1 MTALPGT
8 LDATTLVVDLPS
20 DVSLADL
27 LPALDPSAVWLLR
40 GEGLI
45 GLGAAA
51 HVRARGA
58 ERFAE
63 LAQWHEQH
71 LAPLAAAARLPPEL
85 EAVPGAGPVALTSI
99 TYSSASAADSHL
111 ILPELTLGSAEG
123 QHWITAVTRTAAWDE
138 DFEQES
144 GDDGPGLRTVD
155 PGERN
160 PHSLD
165 PAALRRLHVLLTK
178 HGLQLHDGQLR
189 LRGGAPDAGRPRH
202 KDRHEGAASRPATSL
217 IQGSHSEQHYLR
229 AVRAGVDAIEH
240 RRLEKLVLA
249 RDVVV
254 VADAPLPT
262 GPLLAALATDY
273 ADCWTYLAGDVLGAT
288 PEMLVKIRGQEL
300 SARVLA
306 GTVDGRAGLER
317 ARTLL
322 LEDPKQRDEHRLAA
336 QSLLEQLAPVAQEL
350 HAQDPPAVLELPN
363 VFHLSTDVTGRL
375 TAQTPA
381 LLVAERAHPTAAICG
396 TPTATAGEL
405 ISTLECLDRGAFSG
419 PVGWIDA
426 RGNADFGIALRGGIL
441 QEQGTQ
447 VRLYAGCG
455 IVAGSV
461 PEEEL
466 AETWAKMRPMLGALG
481 VPVP

>member
-1 MTALPGT
+1 MTALPGS
-8 LDATTLVVDLPS
+8 LDATTLVVDLPGGS
-20 DVSLADL
+20 SLADL
-27 LPALDPSAVWLLR
+27 LPALEPSAVWLLR

-51 HVRARGA
+51 HIRARGA

-63 LAQWHEQH
+63 LAQWHAQH
-71 LAPLAAAARLPPEL
+71 LAPLAETSTLPASL
-85 EAVPGAGPVALTSI
+85 VGIPGAGPVALTSI

-111 ILPELTLGSAEG
+111 ILPELILGSAEG
-123 QHWITAVTRTAAWDE
+123 KAWITAVLRVPAWDE
-138 DFEQES
+138 DFEETDEPVAQT
-144 GDDGPGLRTVD
+144 DDG
-155 PGERN
+155 
-160 PHSLD
+160 
-165 PAALRRLHVLLTK
+165 AAQVLSPRRLDALLAK
-178 HGLQLHDGQLR
+178 HGLQLN
-189 LRGGAPDAGRPRH
+189 AGRLSLIGPGQPATGKR
-202 KDRHEGAASRPATSL
+202 DGRTAEDSSRPATSL

-254 VADAPLPT
+254 AADAPLPT
-262 GPLLAALATDY
+262 GPLLASLAADY

-288 PEMLVKIRGQEL
+288 PEMLVKIRGQDL

-306 GTVDGRAGLER
+306 GTVDGRAGLQR

-336 QSLLEQLAPVAQEL
+336 QSLLDQLAPVAHQL

-375 TAQTPA
+375 TAETPA

-396 TPTATAGEL
+396 TPTATAAEL
-405 ISTLECLDRGAFSG
+405 ISTLEGLDRGAFSG

-426 RGNADFGIALRGGIL
+426 QGNADFGIALRGGII

-481 VPVP
+481 VLPPLT

>member
-1 MTALPGT
+1 MTALPGS
-8 LDATTLVVDLPS
+8 LDATTLVVDLPGGS
-20 DVSLADL
+20 SLADL
-27 LPALDPSAVWLLR
+27 LPALEPSAVWLLR

-51 HVRARGA
+51 HIRARGA

-63 LAQWHEQH
+63 LAQWHAQH
-71 LAPLAAAARLPPEL
+71 LAPLAETSTLPASL
-85 EAVPGAGPVALTSI
+85 VGIPGAGPVALTSI

-111 ILPELTLGSAEG
+111 ILPELILGSAEG
-123 QHWITAVTRTAAWDE
+123 KAWITAVLRVPAWDE
-138 DFEQES
+138 DLEETDEPVAQT
-144 GDDGPGLRTVD
+144 DDG
-155 PGERN
+155 
-160 PHSLD
+160 
-165 PAALRRLHVLLTK
+165 AAQVLSPRRLDALLAK
-178 HGLQLHDGQLR
+178 HGLQLN
-189 LRGGAPDAGRPRH
+189 AGRLSLIGP
-202 KDRHEGAASRPATSL
+202 GQPAAGKRDGRTAEDSSRPATSL

-229 AVRAGVDAIEH
+229 AVRAAVDAIEH

-254 VADAPLPT
+254 AADAPLPT
-262 GPLLAALATDY
+262 GPLLASLAADY

-288 PEMLVKIRGQEL
+288 PEMLVKIRGQDL

-306 GTVDGRAGLER
+306 GTVDGRAGLQR

-336 QSLLEQLAPVAQEL
+336 QSLLDQLAPVAHQL

-375 TAQTPA
+375 TAETPA

-396 TPTATAGEL
+396 TPTATAAEL
-405 ISTLECLDRGAFSG
+405 ISTLEGLDRGAFSG

-426 RGNADFGIALRGGIL
+426 QGNADFGIALRGGII

-481 VPVP
+481 VLPPLT

>member
-1 MTALPGT
+1 MTALPGS
-8 LDATTLVVDLPS
+8 LDATTLVVDLPGGS
-20 DVSLADL
+20 SLTDL
-27 LPALDPSAVWLLR
+27 LPALEPSAVWLLR

-51 HVRARGA
+51 HTRARGA

-63 LAQWHEQH
+63 LAQWHAQH
-71 LAPLAAAARLPPEL
+71 LAPLAETSTLPASL
-85 EAVPGAGPVALTSI
+85 VGIPGAGPVALTSI

-111 ILPELTLGSAEG
+111 ILPELILGSAEG
-123 QHWITAVTRTAAWDE
+123 KAWITAVLRVPAWDE
-138 DFEQES
+138 DFEETDEPVAQT
-144 GDDGPGLRTVD
+144 DDG
-155 PGERN
+155 
-160 PHSLD
+160 
-165 PAALRRLHVLLTK
+165 AAQVLSPRRLDALLAK
-178 HGLQLHDGQLR
+178 HGLQLN
-189 LRGGAPDAGRPRH
+189 AGRLSLIGP
-202 KDRHEGAASRPATSL
+202 GQPAAGKRDGRTAEDSSRPATSL

-229 AVRAGVDAIEH
+229 AVRAGVDAIEN

-254 VADAPLPT
+254 AADAPLPT
-262 GPLLAALATDY
+262 GPLLASLAADY
-273 ADCWTYLAGDVLGAT
+273 ADCWTYMAGDVLGAT
-288 PEMLVKIRGQEL
+288 PEMLVKIRGQDL

-306 GTVDGRAGLER
+306 GTVDGRAGLQR

-336 QSLLEQLAPVAQEL
+336 QSLLDQLAPVAHQL

-375 TAQTPA
+375 TAETPA

-396 TPTATAGEL
+396 TPTATAAEL
-405 ISTLECLDRGAFSG
+405 ISTLEGLDRGAFSG

-426 RGNADFGIALRGGIL
+426 QGNADFGIALRGGII

-481 VPVP
+481 VLPPLT

>member
-1 MTALPGT
+1 MTALPGS
-8 LDATTLVVDLPS
+8 LDATTLVVDLPGGS
-20 DVSLADL
+20 SLADL
-27 LPALDPSAVWLLR
+27 LPALEPSAVWLLR

-51 HVRARGA
+51 HIRARGA

-63 LAQWHEQH
+63 LAQWHAQH
-71 LAPLAAAARLPPEL
+71 LAPLAETSTLPASL
-85 EAVPGAGPVALTSI
+85 VGIPGAGPVALTSI

-111 ILPELTLGSAEG
+111 ILPELILGSAEG
-123 QHWITAVTRTAAWDE
+123 KAWITAVLRVPAWDE
-138 DFEQES
+138 DLEETDEPVAQT
-144 GDDGPGLRTVD
+144 DDG
-155 PGERN
+155 
-160 PHSLD
+160 
-165 PAALRRLHVLLTK
+165 AAQVLSPRRLDALLAK
-178 HGLQLHDGQLR
+178 HGLQLN
-189 LRGGAPDAGRPRH
+189 AGRLSLIGP
-202 KDRHEGAASRPATSL
+202 GQPAAGKRDGRTAEDSSRPATSL

-254 VADAPLPT
+254 AADAPLPT
-262 GPLLAALATDY
+262 GPLLASLAADY

-288 PEMLVKIRGQEL
+288 PEMLVKIRGQDL

-306 GTVDGRAGLER
+306 GTVDGRAGLQR

-336 QSLLEQLAPVAQEL
+336 QSLLDQLAPVAHQL

-375 TAQTPA
+375 TAETPA

-396 TPTATAGEL
+396 TPTATAAEL
-405 ISTLECLDRGAFSG
+405 ISTLEGLDRGAFSG

-426 RGNADFGIALRGGIL
+426 QGNADFGIALRGGII

-481 VPVP
+481 VLPPLT

>member
-1 MTALPGT
+1 MTALPGS
-8 LDATTLVVDLPS
+8 LDVTTLVVDLPS
-20 DVSLADL
+20 GTTLADM
-27 LPALDPSAVWLLR
+27 LPALDPSGAWLLR

-45 GLGAAA
+45 GLGTAA
-51 HVRARGA
+51 HVRTRGA

-63 LAQWHEQH
+63 LAEWHEQH
-71 LAPLAAAARLPPEL
+71 LAPLAQESQLPAEL
-85 EAVPGAGPVALTSI
+85 IGIPGAGPVALTSI
-99 TYSSASAADSHL
+99 TYSSTSAADSHL
-111 ILPELTLGSAEG
+111 ILPELILGSFEG
-123 QHWITAVTRTAAWDE
+123 TAWITAVVRASALDETFEAEDDDAAMLRRVH
-138 DFEQES
+138 
-144 GDDGPGLRTVD
+144 GLLAK
-155 PGERN
+155 
-160 PHSLD
+160 HSLQLKD
-165 PAALRRLHVLLTK
+165 RRLSLVT
-178 HGLQLHDGQLR
+178 
-189 LRGGAPDAGRPRH
+189 AGTAVP
-202 KDRHEGAASRPATSL
+202 ASRPGGAAATSL
-217 IQGSHSEQHYLR
+217 IQGTHSEQHYLR
-229 AVRAGVDAIEH
+229 AVRAGVGAIGH

-254 VADAPLPT
+254 AADAPLAT
-262 GPLLAALATDY
+262 GPVLAALAVDY

-306 GTVDGRAGLER
+306 GTVDGSTGLDR

-336 QSLLEQLAPVAQEL
+336 QSLLDQLAPVAQHL
-350 HAQDPPAVLELPN
+350 HAQDPPAVLQLPN

-396 TPTATAGEL
+396 TPTATAAEL
-405 ISTLECLDRGAFSG
+405 ISTLEGLDRGAFSG

-426 RGNADFGIALRGGIL
+426 YGNADFGIALRGGIL
-441 QEQGTQ
+441 EEQGTQ
-447 VRLYAGCG
+447 IRLFAGCG
-455 IVAGSV
+455 IVAGSD

-481 VPVP
+481 VHQP

>member
-1 MTALPGT
+1 MTALPGS
-8 LDATTLVVDLPS
+8 LDATTLVVDLPGGS
-20 DVSLADL
+20 SLADL
-27 LPALDPSAVWLLR
+27 LPALEPSAVWLLR
-40 GEGLI
+40 GDGLI

-51 HVRARGA
+51 HIRAHGA

-63 LAQWHEQH
+63 LAQWHAQH
-71 LAPLAAAARLPPEL
+71 LAPLGETSPLPDDL
-85 EAVPGAGPVALTSI
+85 VGIPGAGPVALTSI
-99 TYSSASAADSHL
+99 TYSSSSAADSHL
-111 ILPELTLGSAEG
+111 ILPELILGSAQG
-123 QHWITAVTRTAAWDE
+123 KAWITAVFRVPDWDE
-138 DFEQES
+138 DFEEM
-144 GDDGPGLRTVD
+144 D
-155 PGERN
+155 E
-160 PHSLD
+160 
-165 PAALRRLHVLLTK
+165 PAAQTHDGAAQVTNSRRLHALLAK
-178 HGLQLHDGQLR
+178 HGLQLN
-189 LRGGAPDAGRPRH
+189 AGRLSLIS
-202 KDRHEGAASRPATSL
+202 AAAPASRRRDGHTAGSSSRPATSL

-254 VADAPLPT
+254 AADAPLPT
-262 GPLLAALATDY
+262 GPLLASLAADY

-288 PEMLVKIRGQEL
+288 PEMLVKIRGQDL

-306 GTVDGRAGLER
+306 GTVDGREGLQR

-336 QSLLEQLAPVAQEL
+336 QSLLDQLAPVAHQL
-350 HAQDPPAVLELPN
+350 HAEDPPAVLELPN

-375 TAQTPA
+375 TAETPA
-381 LLVAERAHPTAAICG
+381 LLVAERAHPTAAVCG
-396 TPTATAGEL
+396 TPTATAAEL
-405 ISTLECLDRGAFSG
+405 ISTLEGLDRGAFSG

-426 RGNADFGIALRGGIL
+426 QGNADFGIALRGGIL

-481 VPVP
+481 VPQP

>member
-1 MTALPGT
+1 MTALPGS
-8 LDATTLVVDLPS
+8 LDAITLVVDLPGGS
-20 DVSLADL
+20 SLADL
-27 LPALDPSAVWLLR
+27 LPALEPSAVWLLR
-40 GEGLI
+40 GDGLI

-51 HVRARGA
+51 HIRARGA

-63 LAQWHEQH
+63 LAQWHAQH
-71 LAPLAAAARLPPEL
+71 LTPLGETSPLP
-85 EAVPGAGPVALTSI
+85 EALVGIPGAGPVALTSI
-99 TYSSASAADSHL
+99 TYSSSSAADSHL
-111 ILPELTLGSAEG
+111 ILPELILGSAEG
-123 QHWITAVTRTAAWDE
+123 KAWITAVLRVPAWDE
-138 DFEQES
+138 DFEEEDFEEKAEPAAQT
-144 GDDGPGLRTVD
+144 DDG
-155 PGERN
+155 
-160 PHSLD
+160 
-165 PAALRRLHVLLTK
+165 AAQALSPRRLDALLAK
-178 HGLQLHDGQLR
+178 HGLQLKAGELSLLRAAEPASRRRDGHAT
-189 LRGGAPDAGRPRH
+189 GS
-202 KDRHEGAASRPATSL
+202 ASRPATSL

-254 VADAPLPT
+254 AADAPLPT
-262 GPLLAALATDY
+262 GPLLASLATDY

-288 PEMLVKIRGQEL
+288 PEMLVKIRGQAL

-306 GTVDGRAGLER
+306 GTVDGRAGLHR

-336 QSLLEQLAPVAQEL
+336 QSLLDQLAPVAHQL

-375 TAQTPA
+375 TAETPA

-396 TPTATAGEL
+396 TPTATAAEL
-405 ISTLECLDRGAFSG
+405 ISTLEGLDRGAFSG

-426 RGNADFGIALRGGIL
+426 QGNADFGIALRGGIL

-461 PEEEL
+461 PEKEL

-481 VPVP
+481 VLPPLT

>member
-1 MTALPGT
+1 MTALPGS
-8 LDATTLVVDLPS
+8 LDATTLVVDLPGGS
-20 DVSLADL
+20 SLADL
-27 LPALDPSAVWLLR
+27 LPALEPSAVWLLR

-51 HVRARGA
+51 HIRARGA

-63 LAQWHEQH
+63 LAEWHAQH
-71 LAPLAAAARLPPEL
+71 LAPLAETSTLPASL
-85 EAVPGAGPVALTSI
+85 VGIPGAGPVALTSI

-111 ILPELTLGSAEG
+111 ILPELILGSAEG
-123 QHWITAVTRTAAWDE
+123 KAWITAVLRVPAWDE
-138 DFEQES
+138 DLEETDEPVAQT
-144 GDDGPGLRTVD
+144 DDG
-155 PGERN
+155 
-160 PHSLD
+160 
-165 PAALRRLHVLLTK
+165 AAQVLSPRRLDALLAK
-178 HGLQLHDGQLR
+178 HGLQLN
-189 LRGGAPDAGRPRH
+189 AGRLSLIGP
-202 KDRHEGAASRPATSL
+202 GQPAAGKRDGRTAEDSSRPATSL

-254 VADAPLPT
+254 AADAPLPT
-262 GPLLAALATDY
+262 GPLLASLAADY

-288 PEMLVKIRGQEL
+288 PEMLVKIRGQDL

-306 GTVDGRAGLER
+306 GTVDGRAGLQR

-336 QSLLEQLAPVAQEL
+336 QSLLDQLTPVAHQL

-375 TAQTPA
+375 TAETPA

-396 TPTATAGEL
+396 TPTATAAEL
-405 ISTLECLDRGAFSG
+405 ISTLEGLDRGAFSG

-426 RGNADFGIALRGGIL
+426 QGNADFGIALRGGII

-481 VPVP
+481 VLPPLT